1 MSYYI
6 QYQNQYN
13 GGWNYS
19 VFNKNSLYGFSHRY
33 MYLSDCIK
41 DLFTQAAKS
50 YLSDPI
56 NEFLIQR
63 NYRIVL
69 ENDTDV
75 VVVASFSAEQFVAST
90 KVYAAEMRQK
100 TFEIET

>member
-6 QYQNQYN
+6 QCQNQYT

-19 VFNKNSLYGFSHRY
+19 VFNKNSVYGFTHRY
-33 MYLSDCIK
+33 KYVSDCIK
-41 DLFTQAAKS
+41 DLFTQSANS
-50 YLSDPI
+50 YLLDPQ
-56 NEFLIQR
+56 NEFLIER
-63 NYRIVL
+63 NYRIVM
-69 ENDTDV
+69 DTDTGV
-75 VVVASFSAEQFVAST
+75 FVVASFSADQFVAST